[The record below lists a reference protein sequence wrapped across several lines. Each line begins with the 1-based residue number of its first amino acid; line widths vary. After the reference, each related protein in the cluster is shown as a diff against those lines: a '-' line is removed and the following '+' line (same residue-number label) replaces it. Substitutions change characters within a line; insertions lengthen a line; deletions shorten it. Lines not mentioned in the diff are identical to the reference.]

1 MSYIVV
7 LIKNQINRF
16 EFKFC
21 FAVLFLLSVAGI
33 LMGYALN
40 YQQDAVYVRSAAD
53 NFLMISTYASVIR
66 RLITF
71 LFPFLAAA
79 LCAGYR
85 SRNDEMH
92 MLVRMNRQQFVYGN
106 ALVTVG
112 LTASVFA
119 ATLIINQLLCFVA
132 FPPSASDN
140 VWGRIDY
147 ELIRCYQPEYLYDF
161 WSIQN
166 PYVYNLLFIFNI
178 AFMSGGIGLLT
189 YGLGYIEILRR
200 LKPILLAVL
209 VFVLF
214 ISLFVLSEV
223 LHFPMLSFLSYIEPG
238 HQIGFVQCF
247 GFMGCIYATGLL
259 LTVKGKKS
267 YENI

>member
-1 MSYIVV
+1 MNYIAV
-7 LIKNQINRF
+7 LVKNQINRF
-16 EFKFC
+16 EFKLC
-21 FAVLFLLSVAGI
+21 FAILFLLSIAGI
-33 LMGYALN
+33 LIGYALN

-71 LFPFLAAA
+71 LFPLLASA

-85 SRNDEMH
+85 NKNDELY
-92 MLVRMNRQQFVYGN
+92 MLLRMNRRQFVYGN

-112 LTASVFA
+112 LTMTAFA
-119 ATLIINQLLCFVA
+119 AVLILNQLLCFVA
-132 FPPSASDN
+132 FPLSASDN

-147 ELIRCYQPEYLYDF
+147 DLIRSYQPEYLYDF

-166 PYVYNLLFIFNI
+166 PYIYNLLFIFNI
-178 AFMSGGIGLLT
+178 GFMSGGIGLLT
-189 YGLGYIEILRR
+189 YGLGYVKILRR
-200 LKPILLAVL
+200 LKPILLATL

-223 LHFPMLSFLSYIEPG
+223 IHIPLLSFLSYIEPG
-238 HQIGFVQCF
+238 HQIGTVQYF
-247 GFMGCIYATGLL
+247 GFMGCIYAAGML

>member
-1 MSYIVV
+1 MNYIAV

-16 EFKFC
+16 EFKLC
-21 FAVLFLLSVAGI
+21 FAILFLLSIVGI
-33 LMGYALN
+33 LTGYALN

-53 NFLMISTYASVIR
+53 NFLMISTDTSVIR

-71 LFPFLAAA
+71 LFPLLAAA

-85 SRNDEMH
+85 SKNDELH
-92 MLVRMNRQQFVYGN
+92 MLLRMDRRQFVYGN
-106 ALVTVG
+106 AFVTVG
-112 LTASVFA
+112 LTMLAFTAV
-119 ATLIINQLLCFVA
+119 LIMNQLLCFVA
-132 FPPSASDN
+132 FPISASDN

-147 ELIRCYQPEYLYDF
+147 DLIRSYQPEYLYDF

-166 PYVYNLLFIFNI
+166 PYIYNLLFIFNI
-178 AFMSGGIGLLT
+178 GLMSGGIGLLT
-189 YGLGYIEILRR
+189 YGLGYVKALRQ
-200 LKPILLAVL
+200 LKPILLAAL
-209 VFVLF
+209 VFILF

-223 LHFPMLSFLSYIEPG
+223 IHIPLLSFLSYIEPG
-238 HQIGFVQCF
+238 HQTGIVQCF
-247 GFMGCIYATGLL
+247 SFIGCIYAAGLL